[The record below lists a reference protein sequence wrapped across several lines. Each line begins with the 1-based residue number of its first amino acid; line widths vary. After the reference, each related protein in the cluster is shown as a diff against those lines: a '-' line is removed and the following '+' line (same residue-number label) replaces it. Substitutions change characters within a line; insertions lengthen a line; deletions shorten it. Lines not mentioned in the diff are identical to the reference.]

1 MSLEAAV
8 SLSESSPVTVA
19 QRFYDAIAR
28 SAADELFALLT
39 DDFVGMVSA
48 GMPHGVGGQH
58 EGPDDMI
65 AGVWGRIEALYDV
78 TVNPVEF
85 LSVDDD
91 RVVVIGQYR
100 GPSRDGATAVDA
112 AFAHVIT
119 TRGERITALHQITD
133 TAQWRIPCR

>member
-1 MSLEAAV
+1 MSWEAAV
-8 SLSESSPVTVA
+8 SLSESGPVTVA

-28 SAADELFALLT
+28 AAADDLFALLT
-39 DDFVGMVSA
+39 DDFVGTVSA
-48 GMPHGVGGQH
+48 GMPHDVGGQH
-58 EGPDDMI
+58 NGPHDMI
-65 AGVWGRIEALYDV
+65 AGVWGRIDALYDM
-78 TVNPVEF
+78 TVDPVEF

-91 RVVVIGQYR
+91 RIVVIGRYR

-119 TRGERITALHQITD
+119 TRGDRISALHQITD